1 MEELLKEFL
10 KIDNKAQ
17 RIIEKVEV
25 KDGKIDEIIEQQLN
39 DEKQKIDQ
47 KYKMLLDA
55 KKAELQ
61 QKYNETIVEI
71 SSDEKEKLQEL
82 NKLFEEK
89 KYGLEEQILR
99 NIIGRKAE

>member
-17 RIIEKVEV
+17 KIIEKVEI

-55 KKAELQ
+55 KKTELQ
-61 QKYNETIVEI
+61 QT
-71 SSDEKEKLQEL
+71 EKLHEL
-82 NKLFEEK
+82 SKSFNEK

>member
-17 RIIEKVEV
+17 KIIEKV
-25 KDGKIDEIIEQQLN
+25 EIIEQQLN

-55 KKAELQ
+55 KKTELQ

-71 SSDEKEKLQEL
+71 SADEKEKLHEL
-82 NKLFEEK
+82 SKSFNEK

>member
-17 RIIEKVEV
+17 KIIEKVEI

-55 KKAELQ
+55 KKNRITAKIQ
-61 QKYNETIVEI
+61 
-71 SSDEKEKLQEL
+71 
-82 NKLFEEK
+82 
-89 KYGLEEQILR
+89 
-99 NIIGRKAE
+99 

>member
-17 RIIEKVEV
+17 KIIEKVEV

-47 KYKMLLDA
+47 KYKMLLDT
-55 KKAELQ
+55 KKTELQ

-71 SSDEKEKLQEL
+71 SAAEKEKLHEL
-82 NKLFEEK
+82 SKIFNEK

>member
-17 RIIEKVEV
+17 KIIEKVEI

-55 KKAELQ
+55 KKTELQ

-71 SSDEKEKLQEL
+71 SADEKEKGRY
-82 NKLFEEK
+82 FENTK
-89 KYGLEEQILR
+89 QRAFSQVIL
-99 NIIGRKAE
+99 